1 MKLSQP
7 ALAVVSPLLQL
18 CSRSLRREVFK
29 CDPPQVGGVLLR
41 ASWLPG
47 TLVGRAGGGLG
58 AGPPPRHQGH
68 RGSWCWQG
76 EDLLL
81 TEPRKGRSWGIL
93 VLRAP

>member
-18 CSRSLRREVFK
+18 CSQSLRREVFK

-47 TLVGRAGGGLG
+47 TLVGRAAGGRGGLG

-76 EDLLL
+76 EDVLL
-81 TEPRKGRSWGIL
+81 TEPRKGRG
-93 VLRAP
+93 